1 MIFIHLNHLEFFGYH
16 GILPEEKILGG
27 NFVVDAEIGFNE
39 QEDVIHSIKHTI
51 DYGDIFTIIQKRMS
65 NPTPLLEE
73 IVMDIGVI
81 IKQQFDQ
88 VASVSISLKKLHP
101 PITGLQGS
109 VGVTWKK
116 DYQ

>member
-1 MIFIHLNHLEFFGYH
+1 MISIHLNHLEFFGYH

-27 NFVVDAEIGFNE
+27 NFVVDAQISFKEH
-39 QEDVIHSIKHTI
+39 EDVIHSIKQTI
-51 DYGDIFTIIQKRMS
+51 DYGDIFNIIQQRMS

-73 IVMDIGVI
+73 IVMDIGTT
-81 IKQQFDQ
+81 IKQQFEQ
-88 VASVSISLKKLHP
+88 VSSITISLKKLHP

-116 DYQ
+116 DY